1 MPTVKFF
8 FVSLQSCTVKENHL
22 NGNKSKTKL
31 KKKKCLEKCG
41 QGVASKPK
49 GRQYFDTKKRSLCN
63 FLPQLH
69 AQKSNEKSLMNFWDN
84 VVLIGSCSGRFRP
97 LFNFKKKHFFCVA
110 LVIKFCVVQAFWQCF
125 DNYFSREIMVKPIF
139 NLKIST

>member
-1 MPTVKFF
+1 MFGKI
-8 FVSLQSCTVKENHL
+8 
-22 NGNKSKTKL
+22 
-31 KKKKCLEKCG
+31 KCG

-84 VVLIGSCSGRFRP
+84 V
-97 LFNFKKKHFFCVA
+97 LFSLGVVPADFGHFS
-110 LVIKFCVVQAFWQCF
+110 I
-125 DNYFSREIMVKPIF
+125 FS
-139 NLKIST
+139 T

>member
-1 MPTVKFF
+1 M
-8 FVSLQSCTVKENHL
+8 

-84 VVLIGSCSGRFRP
+84 VCSHWELFRP
-97 LFNFKKKHFFCVA
+97 ISATFQFFQLKKHFFCVA
-110 LVIKFCVVQAFWQCF
+110 LGIKFCVIQAFWQCF
-125 DNYFSREIMVKPIF
+125 DNYFSREIMVKPTF
-139 NLKIST
+139 NLKISTWGFWGEKYS